1 MYVITLVDF
10 THVSKGGGVPRF
22 ARAINKNSG
31 RSLKKIKSC
40 LSEVKKYKYFWIW
53 EKKIIYCWVQTHTP
67 PHNI

>member
-10 THVSKGGGVPRF
+10 THVSKGGGGPRF

-40 LSEVKKYKYFWIW
+40 LSEVKKKNTF
-53 EKKIIYCWVQTHTP
+53 EFGRKK
-67 PHNI
+67 